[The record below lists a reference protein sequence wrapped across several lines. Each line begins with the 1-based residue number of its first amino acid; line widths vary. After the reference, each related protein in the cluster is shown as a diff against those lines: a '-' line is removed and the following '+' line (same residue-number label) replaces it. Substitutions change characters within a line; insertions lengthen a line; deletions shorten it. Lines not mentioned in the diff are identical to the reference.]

1 MLPFRERERE
11 VFQDRWLIC
20 LHVYTVIKCQ
30 MHVLYNFNLHPVVSR
45 RTRTVW
51 IEGLPAPGP
60 DCREMRKSRRRCGV
74 VEWSEAVGAA
84 TRQALTLSPSSES
97 VAFNICI
104 FPEPRIV
111 NAVQSSCPDPSTH
124 SPMTHL
130 HHKQA
135 ICSPPTPTV
144 CSSLRFG
151 CSQQQSV

>member
-84 TRQALTLSPSSES
+84 TGHSPQGRHSHSPHPRNLLHSIYASSQNQELLM
-97 VAFNICI
+97 
-104 FPEPRIV
+104 
-111 NAVQSSCPDPSTH
+111 QSS
-124 SPMTHL
+124 
-130 HHKQA
+130 
-135 ICSPPTPTV
+135 PPAQIHPPIHP
-144 CSSLRFG
+144 
-151 CSQQQSV
+151 